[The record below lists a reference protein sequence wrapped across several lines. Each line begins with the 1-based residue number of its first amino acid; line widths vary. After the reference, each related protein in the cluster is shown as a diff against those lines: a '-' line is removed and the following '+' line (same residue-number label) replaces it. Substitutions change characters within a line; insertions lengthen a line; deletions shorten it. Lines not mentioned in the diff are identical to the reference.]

1 MLQKNYKN
9 QETKDIFKHELVDI
23 IDLNHHLCIFAD
35 QFNWKCVDD
44 YFANIFTDNTGRP
57 SEDSRLIAGLF
68 YLKSLYNTSDQQL
81 VNTWRENPYWQYF
94 CGERYFKHK
103 LPIDPSN
110 LSKWRRKLGSEGIE
124 KLQEILLLFAFSSG
138 FIKEGEL
145 NHVIADTTVQEK
157 AITYPTDSK
166 LYHKCREQ
174 LVSRAKELKLSLR
187 QNYNKVG
194 KIALV
199 KSARYGH
206 ARQFKRMRKEIKK
219 LKNYLGRVQR
229 DVRRQLSKMS
239 LEDRCLTDLLNKASS
254 LLTQTRTSKN
264 KLYSL
269 HAPEVVCIS
278 KGKTHKKYEYGTKV
292 SVVST
297 VKNNWVLVSEALDGN
312 PYDGHTLKVSLYKIK
327 KFIGITPKEVY
338 VDKGYKGNGVEST
351 KVYIS
356 GQKRGVTSSIK
367 KRLKKRQAVEPIIGH
382 LKHDH
387 GMSRNYLRGSI
398 GDKINALCAAI
409 GFNLN
414 KLLKMMTM
422 A

>member
-1 MLQKNYKN
+1 MLQKNDKN
-9 QETKDIFKHELVDI
+9 QETKDIFKQELVDI
-23 IDLNHHLCIFAD
+23 IDLKHHLCIFAD
-35 QFNWKCVDD
+35 QFNWKCVND

-57 SEDSRLIAGLF
+57 SKDSRLIAGLF
-68 YLKSLYNTSDQQL
+68 YLKSLYNASDEQL

-94 CGERYFKHK
+94 CGERYFKHN

-110 LSKWRRKLGSEGIE
+110 LSKWPRKLGSEGIE

-166 LYHKCREQ
+166 LYYKCREQ
-174 LVSRAKELKLSLR
+174 LVLRTKELKLSLR

-219 LKNYLGRVQR
+219 LKNYLGRVER
-229 DVRRQLSKMS
+229 DIRRQLSKRS
-239 LEDRCLTDLLNKASS
+239 LEDACLTDLLDKASR
-254 LLTQTRTSKN
+254 LLAQTKTSKN

-278 KGKTHKKYEYGTKV
+278 KGKSHKKYEYGTKV

-297 VKNNWVLVSEALDGN
+297 VKNNSVLVSEALDGN
-312 PYDGHTLKVSLYKIK
+312 PYDGHTLKGSLAKIK
-327 KFIGITPKEVY
+327 KIIGIPPKEVY
-338 VDKGYKGNGVEST
+338 VDKGYKGNGAEST

-398 GDKINALCAAI
+398 GDKINAVCAAI
-409 GFNLN
+409 GFSLN
-414 KLLKMMTM
+414 KLLKIMTM

>member
-1 MLQKNYKN
+1 
-9 QETKDIFKHELVDI
+9 
-23 IDLNHHLCIFAD
+23 
-35 QFNWKCVDD
+35 
-44 YFANIFTDNTGRP
+44 
-57 SEDSRLIAGLF
+57 
-68 YLKSLYNTSDQQL
+68 
-81 VNTWRENPYWQYF
+81 
-94 CGERYFKHK
+94 
-103 LPIDPSN
+103 
-110 LSKWRRKLGSEGIE
+110 
-124 KLQEILLLFAFSSG
+124 
-138 FIKEGEL
+138 
-145 NHVIADTTVQEK
+145 
-157 AITYPTDSK
+157 
-166 LYHKCREQ
+166 
-174 LVSRAKELKLSLR
+174 
-187 QNYNKVG
+187 
-194 KIALV
+194 
-199 KSARYGH
+199 
-206 ARQFKRMRKEIKK
+206 
-219 LKNYLGRVQR
+219 
-229 DVRRQLSKMS
+229 MS